1 MTGNTGGAQRGRRWA
16 ASSFAETRRA
26 LACVCGAVALLVLL
40 VPGAEAA
47 NRIYWSSFDGGKI
60 SYWNLDN
67 SGGANIDTT
76 GATVDGP
83 MGMALDPAIG
93 RVYWAKWGGFGQ

>member
-1 MTGNTGGAQRGRRWA
+1 M
-16 ASSFAETRRA
+16 
-26 LACVCGAVALLVLL
+26 LALL

-67 SGGANIDTT
+67 SGGANIDTS

-83 MGMALDPAIG
+83 MGMALDPAIAG
-93 RVYWAKWGGFGQ
+93 SIGPTGAVKGLGSRASALERRSPMPISAAAAAARFRSLPLT